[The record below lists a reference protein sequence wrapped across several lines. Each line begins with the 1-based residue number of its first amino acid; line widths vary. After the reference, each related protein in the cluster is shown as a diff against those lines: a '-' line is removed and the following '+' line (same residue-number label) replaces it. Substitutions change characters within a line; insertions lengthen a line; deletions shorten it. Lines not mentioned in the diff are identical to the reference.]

1 VDKLK
6 DRRANDCEQG
16 LPSVDNSHF
25 LSPETY
31 KTDSNDR

>member
-1 VDKLK
+1 VDKSK
-6 DRRANDCEQG
+6 DRHANDCEQG